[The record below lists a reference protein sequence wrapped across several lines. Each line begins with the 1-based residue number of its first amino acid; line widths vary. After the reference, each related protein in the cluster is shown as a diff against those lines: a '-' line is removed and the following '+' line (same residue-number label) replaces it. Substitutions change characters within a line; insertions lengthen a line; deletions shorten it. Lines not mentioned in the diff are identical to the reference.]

1 MKMNENTVL
10 SFSPDP
16 NLLLQREAALRN
28 GGFEVISVKTESHAC
43 FEIEMGRCGVLLV
56 CYTASAGAI
65 RDLTKLFRRRCPTGR
80 IVLVTNRTDE
90 SVPHEVNYVVSD
102 SAGPEAVV
110 KVLHS
115 TLHSES
121 RASLELPRIEV

>member
-1 MKMNENTVL
+1 MNKNTVL

-56 CYTASAGAI
+56 CYTATAGTI
-65 RDLTKLFRRRCPTGR
+65 QDLTKLFRRRCPTGS
-80 IVLVTNRTDE
+80 IVFVMNRTDE
-90 SVPHEVNYVVSD
+90 SVPQEVDYVVSD
-102 SAGPEAVV
+102 SAGPEEIVQILRSA
-110 KVLHS
+110 
-115 TLHSES
+115 LHSES
-121 RASLELPRIEV
+121 KAS